1 MNMIGFSHA
10 KINLGLF
17 VLDKRADGF
26 HNLESAF
33 WPVDWTD
40 VLEIHHKDSPGL
52 DLKISGRDVP
62 GNVDDN
68 LISQAYGILQN
79 RHSIGGVSAHLHK
92 VIPMGAGLGGGSSN
106 ATCMLRLLNQL
117 FELNL
122 TEAQGLEIAAELGSD
137 CPFFWNSHPALV
149 TGRGE
154 YLQALPDFDAKRWAD
169 LYITIIHPGVHV
181 STAKAFSAC
190 TPDRRE
196 LDWTKLTAQTP
207 AEWNQWL
214 KNDFEEGVSAMH
226 PEIHKAIAYLG
237 NSGAEYVQMTGTGSA
252 AYGIYQK
259 EESAAKSR
267 LWALEKGWS
276 AETCSMGTCL

>member
-1 MNMIGFSHA
+1 
-10 KINLGLF
+10 
-17 VLDKRADGF
+17 
-26 HNLESAF
+26 
-33 WPVDWTD
+33 
-40 VLEIHHKDSPGL
+40 
-52 DLKISGRDVP
+52 
-62 GNVDDN
+62 
-68 LISQAYGILQN
+68 
-79 RHSIGGVSAHLHK
+79 
-92 VIPMGAGLGGGSSN
+92 
-106 ATCMLRLLNQL
+106 MLRLLNQL

>member
-1 MNMIGFSHA
+1 
-10 KINLGLF
+10 
-17 VLDKRADGF
+17 
-26 HNLESAF
+26 
-33 WPVDWTD
+33 
-40 VLEIHHKDSPGL
+40 
-52 DLKISGRDVP
+52 
-62 GNVDDN
+62 
-68 LISQAYGILQN
+68 
-79 RHSIGGVSAHLHK
+79 
-92 VIPMGAGLGGGSSN
+92 
-106 ATCMLRLLNQL
+106 
-117 FELNL
+117 
-122 TEAQGLEIAAELGSD
+122 
-137 CPFFWNSHPALV
+137 
-149 TGRGE
+149 
-154 YLQALPDFDAKRWAD
+154 
-169 LYITIIHPGVHV
+169 
-181 STAKAFSAC
+181 
-190 TPDRRE
+190 